1 MTQAVTSTPTAT
13 KEEYTITAAPMA
25 DAFTFTV
32 ADLPTPEAY
41 LFVQRSEDLIQLT
54 TEVRKTKGVELQA
67 EGLSRKYLYSQDVN
81 LNDSTGFLLR
91 LSNKSLCFG

>member
-32 ADLPTPEAY
+32 ADLPTPEVY

-54 TEVRKTKGVELQA
+54 TEVRTTKDVELQA
-67 EGLSRKYLYSQDVN
+67 EGPGRKYLCSSFVN

>member
-13 KEEYTITAAPMA
+13 NEEYTITAAPMV
-25 DAFTFTV
+25 DVFTFTV
-32 ADLPTPEAY
+32 ADIPTPEAY
-41 LFVQRSEDLIQLT
+41 LFVQKSENLIQLT
-54 TEVRKTKGVELQA
+54 TEIEKTGVELQA
-67 EGLSRKYLYSQDVN
+67 EGLSRKYLCSSFVN